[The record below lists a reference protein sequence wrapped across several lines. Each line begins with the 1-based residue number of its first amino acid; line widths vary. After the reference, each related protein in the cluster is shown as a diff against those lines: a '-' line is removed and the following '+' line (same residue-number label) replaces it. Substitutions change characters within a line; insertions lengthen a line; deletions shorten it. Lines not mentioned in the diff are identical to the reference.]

1 MATKNPISDEFRV
14 DVDQYSFFDQMW
26 DDWMPVTE
34 VIPVD
39 PAEYDEWL
47 SDDSSTDPE
56 PEGSVNR
63 YDPLDRDGV
72 TNEQRNA
79 ITSFRAWGQGPV
91 LAAMKGLDIFEINNS
106 ADADSV
112 IDWLDENYDSIFD
125 NGGLG
130 GSSGVPQAPENTYEA
145 KEMDIA
151 YTPKYGKDSTI
162 KIHAYG
168 GFKNKVDA
176 SPTFDFSAFTNSSTS
191 NSLYD
196 IS

>member
-1 MATKNPISDEFRV
+1 MKPRNQISEEFRV

-26 DDWMPVTE
+26 DDWMPVTD

-39 PAEYDEWL
+39 SADYDAWL

-79 ITSFRAWGQGPV
+79 ITSFRSWGQGPV

-125 NGGLG
+125 SGFGGT
-130 GSSGVPQAPENTYEA
+130 SGVPQAPKNTYVA
-145 KEMDIA
+145 KEMDIT
-151 YTPKYGKDSTI
+151 YQPKYGSDHTV

-168 GFKNKVDA
+168 GFKNKIDA
-176 SPTFDFSAFTNSSTS
+176 SPTFDFSAFTNSSNT